1 MDVSLISKLEY
12 STNEDDANKVYV
24 DLGSIPN
31 LDINVSTEMD
41 LSQIHDE
48 LNNDEGVSINQYNN
62 RRMQTTG

>member
-1 MDVSLISKLEY
+1 MDVSPISKLEY

-62 RRMQTTG
+62 RRMRTTG

>member
-1 MDVSLISKLEY
+1 MDVSPISKLEY

-31 LDINVSTEMD
+31 LDINVSTKMD

-62 RRMQTTG
+62 RRMRTTG